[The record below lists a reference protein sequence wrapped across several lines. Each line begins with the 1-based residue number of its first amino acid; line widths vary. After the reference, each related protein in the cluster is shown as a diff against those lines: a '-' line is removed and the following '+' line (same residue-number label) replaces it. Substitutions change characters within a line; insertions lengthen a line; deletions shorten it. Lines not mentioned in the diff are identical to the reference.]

1 MTSAALRRGS
11 STDPDLGHARA
22 EPFAQRTAALTHPRR
37 TTLTTEPNR
46 SYAWPHYAR
55 SMTVSEVAPPHV
67 VIGGGVVG
75 AAAAYALSTRGERV
89 VLVEQHGRGHDRGSS
104 HGATRIFRQG
114 YADAEYVALTTRALA
129 LWEAL
134 EDRAGKRLLDRTGA
148 VDHGRP
154 EVVDAIA
161 TALADAGI
169 PHETLTPEEAGER
182 WPGIAF
188 EGHVLA
194 HASAGRIRS
203 ADAIEVFLSLAEA
216 SGLADLRFDTRVTGI
231 EDHGDELTV
240 ATSDGAR
247 IRTRSVVAATGSWA
261 PTLVGGLLARRGAR
275 LPAVRVTQE
284 QPAHFPSHMPDTAWP
299 SFVHWAEGDDVYGLL
314 TPGEG
319 VKVGFH
325 GTGPVVDPD
334 DRDFTPVPAEAER
347 LRAYVERY
355 VPGVDA
361 SSPTFISCLYDTTPD
376 EDFVIDRRG
385 PLTVATG
392 FSGHGFKFA
401 PLLGEM
407 LADLALGGT
416 PHPRFAL
423 RG

>member
-1 MTSAALRRGS
+1 MSSSSGS
-11 STDPDLGHARA
+11 PEH
-22 EPFAQRTAALTHPRR
+22 TAP
-37 TTLTTEPNR
+37 
-46 SYAWPHYAR
+46 
-55 SMTVSEVAPPHV
+55 VV
-67 VIGGGVVG
+67 VIGAGVVG
-75 AAAAYALSTRGERV
+75 AATAYALTARGERV
-89 VLVEQHGRGHDRGSS
+89 LLVEQHARGHHLGSS

-114 YADAEYVALTTRALA
+114 YADPEYVALTTRALA

-134 EDRAGKRLLDRTGA
+134 EAAAGEELIVRTGA

-161 TALADAGI
+161 AALADADI
-169 PHETLTPEEAGER
+169 PHESLTPDQAAAR

-188 EGHVLA
+188 EGHVLT

-203 ADAIEVFLSLAEA
+203 ERTIEVFLTLAERT
-216 SGLADLRFDTRVTGI
+216 GLADLRFDTRVTGL
-231 EDHGDELTV
+231 EDHGDDVTV
-240 ATSDGAR
+240 TLSDGSAV
-247 IRTRSVVAATGSWA
+247 RTASVVAAVGSWA
-261 PTLVGGLLARRGAR
+261 PTLVGELLAGRGAG
-275 LPAVRVTQE
+275 LPAIRVTQE
-284 QPAHFPSHMPDTAWP
+284 QPAHFPSHLPDAAWP
-299 SFVHWAEGDDVYGLL
+299 SFVHWADGDDVYGLL

-334 DRDFTPVPAEAER
+334 HRDFVPVPAEAER
-347 LRAYVERY
+347 LQAYVARY

-361 SSPTFISCLYDTTPD
+361 TEPTFISFLYDNSPD
-376 EDFVIDRRG
+376 EDFVIDRVG

-407 LADLALGGT
+407 LADLAMGGV

-423 RG
+423 PEPAPAS

>member
-1 MTSAALRRGS
+1 MSSSSGS
-11 STDPDLGHARA
+11 PEH
-22 EPFAQRTAALTHPRR
+22 TAP
-37 TTLTTEPNR
+37 
-46 SYAWPHYAR
+46 
-55 SMTVSEVAPPHV
+55 VV
-67 VIGGGVVG
+67 VIGAGVVG
-75 AAAAYALSTRGERV
+75 AATAYALTARGERV
-89 VLVEQHGRGHDRGSS
+89 LLVEQHARGHHLGSS

-114 YADAEYVALTTRALA
+114 YADPEYVALTTRALA

-134 EDRAGKRLLDRTGA
+134 EAAAGEELIVRTGA

-161 TALADAGI
+161 AALADADI
-169 PHETLTPEEAGER
+169 PHESLTPDQAAAR

-188 EGHVLA
+188 EGHVLT

-203 ADAIEVFLSLAEA
+203 ERTIEVFLTLAERT
-216 SGLADLRFDTRVTGI
+216 GLADLRFDTRVTGL
-231 EDHGDELTV
+231 EDHGDDVTV
-240 ATSDGAR
+240 TLSDGSAV
-247 IRTRSVVAATGSWA
+247 RTASVVAAVGSWA
-261 PTLVGGLLARRGAR
+261 PTLVGGLLAGRGPG
-275 LPAVRVTQE
+275 LPAIRVTQE
-284 QPAHFPSHMPDTAWP
+284 QPAHFPSHLPDAAWP
-299 SFVHWAEGDDVYGLL
+299 SFVHWADGDDVYGLL

-334 DRDFTPVPAEAER
+334 HRDFVPVPAEAER
-347 LRAYVERY
+347 LQAYVARY

-361 SSPTFISCLYDTTPD
+361 TEPTFISCLYDNSPD
-376 EDFVIDRRG
+376 EDFVIDRVG

-407 LADLALGGT
+407 LADLAMGGV

-423 RG
+423 PEPAPAS

>member
-1 MTSAALRRGS
+1 MPNYDLDMTIPTPA
-11 STDPDLGHARA
+11 
-22 EPFAQRTAALTHPRR
+22 THI
-37 TTLTTEPNR
+37 
-46 SYAWPHYAR
+46 
-55 SMTVSEVAPPHV
+55 
-67 VIGGGVVG
+67 VIGAGVVG
-75 AAAAYALSTRGERV
+75 AATAYALTARGERV
-89 VLVEQHGRGHDRGSS
+89 LLVEQHARGHHLGSS

-114 YADAEYVALTTRALA
+114 YADPEYVALTTRALA

-134 EDRAGKRLLDRTGA
+134 EAAAGEELIVRTGA

-161 TALADAGI
+161 AALADADI
-169 PHETLTPEEAGER
+169 PHESLTPDQAAAR

-188 EGHVLA
+188 EGNVLT

-203 ADAIEVFLSLAEA
+203 DRTIEVFLTLAERT
-216 SGLADLRFDTRVTGI
+216 GLADLRFDTRVTGL
-231 EDHGDELTV
+231 EDHGDDVTV
-240 ATSDGAR
+240 TLSDGSAV
-247 IRTRSVVAATGSWA
+247 RTASVVAAVGSWA
-261 PTLVGGLLARRGAR
+261 PTLVGELLAGRGAG
-275 LPAVRVTQE
+275 LPAIRVTQE
-284 QPAHFPSHMPDTAWP
+284 QPAHFPSHLPDAAWP
-299 SFVHWAEGDDVYGLL
+299 SFVHWADGDDVYGLL

-325 GTGPVVDPD
+325 GTGPVVAPD
-334 DRDFTPVPAEAER
+334 HRDFVPVPAEAER
-347 LRAYVERY
+347 LQAYVARY

-361 SSPTFISCLYDTTPD
+361 TKPTFISCLYDNSPD
-376 EDFVIDRRG
+376 EDFVIDRVG

-407 LADLALGGT
+407 LADLATGGV

-423 RG
+423 PEPAPAS

>member
-1 MTSAALRRGS
+1 MPAHEL
-11 STDPDLGHARA
+11 
-22 EPFAQRTAALTHPRR
+22 
-37 TTLTTEPNR
+37 
-46 SYAWPHYAR
+46 
-55 SMTVSEVAPPHV
+55 APAHL

-75 AAAAYALSTRGERV
+75 AATAYALTARGERV
-89 VLVEQHGRGHDRGSS
+89 VLVEQHGSGHDRGSS

-114 YADAEYVALTTRALA
+114 YADADYVALTTRALA
-129 LWEAL
+129 RWDAL
-134 EDRAGKRLLDRTGA
+134 EARAGRQLLDRTGA

-161 TALADAGI
+161 AALADAGI
-169 PHETLTPEEAGER
+169 PHETLTPEQAAER

-188 EGHVLA
+188 EGHVLT
-194 HASAGRIRS
+194 HATAGRIRS
-203 ADAIEVFLSLAEA
+203 AEAIEAFLTLAEA
-216 SGLADLRFDTRVTGI
+216 TGSADLRFDTRVTGI

-240 ATSDGAR
+240 STSDGAR
-247 IRTRSVVAATGSWA
+247 IRSRSVIAATGSWA
-261 PTLVGGLLARRGAR
+261 LTLVGDLLARRGAR

-284 QPAHFPSHMPDTAWP
+284 QPAHFPSHLPDEAWP
-299 SFVHWAEGDDVYGLL
+299 SFVHWADGDDVYGLL

-334 DRDFTPVPAEAER
+334 HRDSKPVPAEAER
-347 LRAYVERY
+347 LQAYVARY

-361 SSPTFISCLYDTTPD
+361 SRPTFISCLYDTTPD

-407 LADLALGGT
+407 LADLALGGA

-423 RG
+423 TG

>member
-1 MTSAALRRGS
+1 MPAS
-11 STDPDLGHARA
+11 STDTAR
-22 EPFAQRTAALTHPRR
+22 
-37 TTLTTEPNR
+37 
-46 SYAWPHYAR
+46 
-55 SMTVSEVAPPHV
+55 HV

-75 AAAAYALSTRGERV
+75 AATAYALTRRGERV
-89 VLVEQHGRGHDRGSS
+89 LLVEQHPRGHDLGSS

-114 YADAEYVALTTRALA
+114 YADAEYVALTTRALE

-134 EDRAGKRLLDRTGA
+134 EAASDRLLIDRTGA
-148 VDHGRP
+148 VDHGRA

-161 TALADAGI
+161 AALAAADI
-169 PHETLTPEEAGER
+169 PHETLTPDEAAAR

-188 EGHVLA
+188 EGHVLT
-194 HASAGRIRS
+194 HATAGRIRS
-203 ADAIEVFLSLAEA
+203 AEAIEVFLTLAEA
-216 SGLADLRFDTRVTGI
+216 TGLAELRFDTRVTGI
-231 EDHGDELTV
+231 DDHGDEVTV
-240 ATSDGAR
+240 TLAGPGGATSDGAAPDR
-247 IRTRSVVAATGSWA
+247 ATPGGDPEAVRTRSLVAAVGSWA
-261 PTLVGGLLARRGAR
+261 PTLVGDVLAERGAR
-275 LPAVRVTQE
+275 LPAIRVTQE
-284 QPAHFPSHMPDTAWP
+284 QPAHFPSHLPDEAWP
-299 SFVHWAEGDDVYGLL
+299 SFVHWADGDDVYGLL

-334 DRDFTPVPAEAER
+334 HRDRTPVPAEAAR
-347 LRAYVERY
+347 LQAYVARF

-361 SSPTFISCLYDTTPD
+361 SAPTFISCLYDNSPD

-385 PLTVATG
+385 PVTVATG

-407 LADLALGGT
+407 LADLATGGA

-423 RG
+423 PADAQQEVPPCTS

>member
-1 MTSAALRRGS
+1 MSDVLS
-11 STDPDLGHARA
+11 DVLSDRA
-22 EPFAQRTAALTHPRR
+22 PT
-37 TTLTTEPNR
+37 
-46 SYAWPHYAR
+46 
-55 SMTVSEVAPPHV
+55 HV

-75 AAAAYALSTRGERV
+75 AATAYALTLRGERV
-89 VLVEQHGRGHDRGSS
+89 LLVEQHERGHHNGSS

-114 YADAEYVALTTRALA
+114 YADPEYVALTSRALA

-134 EDRAGKRLLDRTGA
+134 EGAADEELIVRTGA
-148 VDHGRP
+148 VDHGRA

-161 TALADAGI
+161 AALTDAGI
-169 PHETLTPEEAGER
+169 PHETLSPDAAAAR

-194 HASAGRIRS
+194 HATAGRIRS
-203 ADAIEVFLSLAEA
+203 DRAIEVFLTLAERT
-216 SGLADLRFDTRVTGI
+216 GLD
-231 EDHGDELTV
+231 DHGDVVTV
-240 ATSDGAR
+240 TLSDGSTH
-247 IRTRSVVAATGSWA
+247 RTASVVAAVGSWA
-261 PTLVGGLLARRGAR
+261 PALVGDLLAGRGAV
-275 LPAVRVTQE
+275 LPAIRVTQE
-284 QPAHFPSHMPDTAWP
+284 QPAHFPSRLPDQAWP
-299 SFVHWAEGDDVYGLL
+299 SFVHWAADDDVYGLL

-334 DRDFTPVPAEAER
+334 HRDFTPVPAEAER
-347 LRAYVERY
+347 LQAYVARY

-361 SSPTFISCLYDTTPD
+361 TKPTFISCLYDNSPD
-376 EDFVIDRRG
+376 QDFVIDRMG

-407 LADLALGGT
+407 LADLATGGA

-423 RG
+423 PA

>member
-1 MTSAALRRGS
+1 MSSSSSGS
-11 STDPDLGHARA
+11 P
-22 EPFAQRTAALTHPRR
+22 ERTAP
-37 TTLTTEPNR
+37 
-46 SYAWPHYAR
+46 
-55 SMTVSEVAPPHV
+55 VV
-67 VIGGGVVG
+67 VIGAGVVG
-75 AAAAYALSTRGERV
+75 AATAYALTARGERV
-89 VLVEQHGRGHDRGSS
+89 LLVEQHARGHHLGSS

-114 YADAEYVALTTRALA
+114 YADPEYVALTTRALA

-134 EDRAGKRLLDRTGA
+134 EAAAGEELIVRTGA

-161 TALADAGI
+161 AALADADI
-169 PHETLTPEEAGER
+169 PHESLTPDQAAAR

-188 EGHVLA
+188 EGNVLA
-194 HASAGRIRS
+194 HPSAGRIRS
-203 ADAIEVFLSLAEA
+203 DRTIEVFLTLAEA
-216 SGLADLRFDTRVTGI
+216 TGLADLRFDTRVTGL
-231 EDHGDELTV
+231 EDHGDDVTV
-240 ATSDGAR
+240 TLSDGGAV
-247 IRTRSVVAATGSWA
+247 RTASVVAAVGSWA
-261 PTLVGGLLARRGAR
+261 PTLVGELLAGRGAG
-275 LPAVRVTQE
+275 LPAIRVTQE
-284 QPAHFPSHMPDTAWP
+284 QPAHFPSHLPDAAWP
-299 SFVHWAEGDDVYGLL
+299 SFVHWADGDDVYGLL

-334 DRDFTPVPAEAER
+334 HRDFTPVPAEAER
-347 LRAYVERY
+347 LQAYVARY

-361 SSPTFISCLYDTTPD
+361 TKPTFISCLYDNSPD
-376 EDFVIDRRG
+376 EDFVLDRVG

-407 LADLALGGT
+407 LADLATGGV

-423 RG
+423 PELVPTP

>member
-1 MTSAALRRGS
+1 MSSSSGS
-11 STDPDLGHARA
+11 PEH
-22 EPFAQRTAALTHPRR
+22 TAP
-37 TTLTTEPNR
+37 
-46 SYAWPHYAR
+46 
-55 SMTVSEVAPPHV
+55 VV
-67 VIGGGVVG
+67 VIGAGVVG
-75 AAAAYALSTRGERV
+75 AATAYALTARGERV
-89 VLVEQHGRGHDRGSS
+89 LLVEQHARGHHLGSS

-114 YADAEYVALTTRALA
+114 YADPEYVALTTRALA

-134 EDRAGKRLLDRTGA
+134 EAAAGEELIVRTGA

-161 TALADAGI
+161 AALADADI
-169 PHETLTPEEAGER
+169 PHESLTPEQAAAR

-188 EGHVLA
+188 EGHVLT
-194 HASAGRIRS
+194 HPSAGRIRS
-203 ADAIEVFLSLAEA
+203 DRTIEVFLTLAEA
-216 SGLADLRFDTRVTGI
+216 TGLADLRFDTRVTGL
-231 EDHGDELTV
+231 EDHGDDVTV
-240 ATSDGAR
+240 TLSDGSAV
-247 IRTRSVVAATGSWA
+247 RTASVVAAVGSWA
-261 PTLVGGLLARRGAR
+261 PTLVGELLAGRGAG
-275 LPAVRVTQE
+275 LPAIRVTQE
-284 QPAHFPSHMPDTAWP
+284 QPAHFPSHLPDAAWP
-299 SFVHWAEGDDVYGLL
+299 SFVHWADGDDVYGLL

-334 DRDFTPVPAEAER
+334 HRDFTPVPAEAER
-347 LRAYVERY
+347 LQAYVARY

-361 SSPTFISCLYDTTPD
+361 TKPTFISCLYDNSPD
-376 EDFVIDRRG
+376 EDFVIDRVG

-407 LADLALGGT
+407 LADLATGGV

-423 RG
+423 PEAVAAPPL

>member
-1 MTSAALRRGS
+1 MFAYTVPDGLSEIRAVCRDYPRRMERTAS
-11 STDPDLGHARA
+11 A
-22 EPFAQRTAALTHPRR
+22 EP
-37 TTLTTEPNR
+37 TT
-46 SYAWPHYAR
+46 
-55 SMTVSEVAPPHV
+55 HV

-75 AAAAYALSTRGERV
+75 AATAWALTARGERV
-89 VLVEQHGRGHDRGSS
+89 LLVEQHARGHDRGSS

-114 YADAEYVALTTRALA
+114 YTDPEYVALTTRALA
-129 LWEAL
+129 LWDAL
-134 EDRAGKRLLDRTGA
+134 ERESGETLLDRTGA

-161 TALADAGI
+161 AALADGGI
-169 PHETLTPEEAGER
+169 PHERLSPADAAAR

-194 HASAGRIRS
+194 HATAGRIRS
-203 ADAIEVFLSLAEA
+203 AVALETFLRLAERT
-216 SGLADLRFDTRVTGI
+216 GLAEFRFGTRVTQV
-231 EDHGDELTV
+231 EDHGDELTL
-240 ATSDGAR
+240 TLDGGGPGSHAPR
-247 IRTRSVVAATGSWA
+247 TIRSRSVVAATGSWA
-261 PTLVGGLLARRGAR
+261 PTLVGTVLAGRGAR

-284 QPAHFPSHMPDTAWP
+284 QPAHFPSHLPDEAWP
-299 SFVHWAEGDDVYGLL
+299 SFVHWADGDDVYGLL

-334 DRDFTPVPAEAER
+334 DRDFAPQPDEAAR
-347 LRAYVERY
+347 LQAYVARY

-361 SSPTFISCLYDTTPD
+361 SRPTFISCLYDTTPD

-401 PLLGEM
+401 PLLGE
-407 LADLALGGT
+407 LVADLATGGA

-423 RG
+423 GSR

>member
-1 MTSAALRRGS
+1 MSSSSGS
-11 STDPDLGHARA
+11 PEH
-22 EPFAQRTAALTHPRR
+22 TAP
-37 TTLTTEPNR
+37 
-46 SYAWPHYAR
+46 
-55 SMTVSEVAPPHV
+55 VV
-67 VIGGGVVG
+67 VIGAGVVG
-75 AAAAYALSTRGERV
+75 AATAYALTARGERV
-89 VLVEQHGRGHDRGSS
+89 LLVEQHARGHHLGSS

-114 YADAEYVALTTRALA
+114 YADPEYVALTTRALA

-134 EDRAGKRLLDRTGA
+134 EAAAGEELVVRTGA

-161 TALADAGI
+161 AALADADI
-169 PHETLTPEEAGER
+169 PHESLTPEQAAAR

-188 EGHVLA
+188 EGHVLT

-203 ADAIEVFLSLAEA
+203 ERTIEVLLTLAERT
-216 SGLADLRFDTRVTGI
+216 GLVDLRFDTRVTGL
-231 EDHGDELTV
+231 EDHGDDVTV
-240 ATSDGAR
+240 ALSDGSAV
-247 IRTRSVVAATGSWA
+247 RTASVVAAVGSWA
-261 PTLVGGLLARRGAR
+261 PTLVGGLLAGRGAG
-275 LPAVRVTQE
+275 LPAIRVTQE
-284 QPAHFPSHMPDTAWP
+284 QPAHFPSHLPDAAWP
-299 SFVHWAEGDDVYGLL
+299 SFVHWADGDDVYGLL

-334 DRDFTPVPAEAER
+334 HRDFVPVPAEAER
-347 LRAYVERY
+347 LQAYVARY

-361 SSPTFISCLYDTTPD
+361 TKPTFISCLYDNSPD
-376 EDFVIDRRG
+376 EDFVIDRVG

-407 LADLALGGT
+407 LADLAMGGV

-423 RG
+423 PEPVPAS

>member
-1 MTSAALRRGS
+1 MSSSSGS
-11 STDPDLGHARA
+11 PEH
-22 EPFAQRTAALTHPRR
+22 TAP
-37 TTLTTEPNR
+37 
-46 SYAWPHYAR
+46 
-55 SMTVSEVAPPHV
+55 VV
-67 VIGGGVVG
+67 VIGAGVVG
-75 AAAAYALSTRGERV
+75 AATAYALTARGERV
-89 VLVEQHGRGHDRGSS
+89 LLVEQHARGHHLGSS

-114 YADAEYVALTTRALA
+114 YADPEYVALTTRALA

-134 EDRAGKRLLDRTGA
+134 EAAAGEELIVRTGA

-161 TALADAGI
+161 AALADADI
-169 PHETLTPEEAGER
+169 PHESLTPDQAAAR

-188 EGHVLA
+188 EGHVLT

-203 ADAIEVFLSLAEA
+203 ERTIEVFLTLAERT
-216 SGLADLRFDTRVTGI
+216 GLADLRFDTRVTGL
-231 EDHGDELTV
+231 EDHGDDVTV
-240 ATSDGAR
+240 TLSDGSAV
-247 IRTRSVVAATGSWA
+247 RTASVVAAVGSWA
-261 PTLVGGLLARRGAR
+261 PTLVGELLAGREAG
-275 LPAVRVTQE
+275 LPAIRVTQE
-284 QPAHFPSHMPDTAWP
+284 QPAHFPSHLPDAAWP
-299 SFVHWAEGDDVYGLL
+299 SFVHWADGDDVYGLL

-334 DRDFTPVPAEAER
+334 HRDFVPAPAEAER
-347 LRAYVERY
+347 LQAYVARY

-361 SSPTFISCLYDTTPD
+361 TKPTFISCLYDNSPD
-376 EDFVIDRRG
+376 EDFVIDRVG

-407 LADLALGGT
+407 LADLAMGGV

-423 RG
+423 PEPVPAP

>member
-1 MTSAALRRGS
+1 MSSSGS
-11 STDPDLGHARA
+11 PEH
-22 EPFAQRTAALTHPRR
+22 TAP
-37 TTLTTEPNR
+37 
-46 SYAWPHYAR
+46 
-55 SMTVSEVAPPHV
+55 VV
-67 VIGGGVVG
+67 VIGAGVVG
-75 AAAAYALSTRGERV
+75 AAAAYALTARGERV
-89 VLVEQHGRGHDRGSS
+89 LLVEQHARGHHLGSS

-114 YADAEYVALTTRALA
+114 YADPEYVALTTRALA

-134 EDRAGKRLLDRTGA
+134 EAAADEELIVRTGA

-161 TALADAGI
+161 AALADADI
-169 PHETLTPEEAGER
+169 PHESLTPEQAAAR

-188 EGHVLA
+188 EGNVLT

-203 ADAIEVFLSLAEA
+203 DRTIEVFLTLAERT
-216 SGLADLRFDTRVTGI
+216 GLADLRFDTRVTGL
-231 EDHGDELTV
+231 EDHGDDVTV
-240 ATSDGAR
+240 TLSDGSAV
-247 IRTRSVVAATGSWA
+247 RTASVVAAVGSWA
-261 PTLVGGLLARRGAR
+261 PTLVGELLAGRGAG
-275 LPAVRVTQE
+275 LPAIRVTQE
-284 QPAHFPSHMPDTAWP
+284 QPAHFPSHLPDAAWP
-299 SFVHWAEGDDVYGLL
+299 SFVHWADGDDVYGLL

-334 DRDFTPVPAEAER
+334 HRDFVPVPAEAER
-347 LRAYVERY
+347 LQAYVARY

-361 SSPTFISCLYDTTPD
+361 TEPTFISCLYDNSPD
-376 EDFVIDRRG
+376 EDFVIDRVG

-407 LADLALGGT
+407 LADLAMGGV

-423 RG
+423 PEPVPAS

>member
-1 MTSAALRRGS
+1 MTIPTPA
-11 STDPDLGHARA
+11 
-22 EPFAQRTAALTHPRR
+22 THI
-37 TTLTTEPNR
+37 
-46 SYAWPHYAR
+46 
-55 SMTVSEVAPPHV
+55 
-67 VIGGGVVG
+67 VIGAGVVG
-75 AAAAYALSTRGERV
+75 AATAYALTARGERV
-89 VLVEQHGRGHDRGSS
+89 LLVEQHARGHHLGSS

-114 YADAEYVALTTRALA
+114 YADQEYVALTTRALA

-134 EDRAGKRLLDRTGA
+134 EAAAGEELIARTGA

-161 TALADAGI
+161 AALADADI
-169 PHETLTPEEAGER
+169 PHESLTPEQAAAR

-188 EGHVLA
+188 EGNVLT

-203 ADAIEVFLSLAEA
+203 DRTIEVFLTLAEA
-216 SGLADLRFDTRVTGI
+216 TGLADLRFDTRVTGL
-231 EDHGDELTV
+231 EDHGDDVTV
-240 ATSDGAR
+240 TLSDGSAV
-247 IRTRSVVAATGSWA
+247 RTASVVAAVGSWA
-261 PTLVGGLLARRGAR
+261 PTLVGELLAGRGAG
-275 LPAVRVTQE
+275 LPAIRVTQE
-284 QPAHFPSHMPDTAWP
+284 QPAHFPSHLPDAAWP
-299 SFVHWAEGDDVYGLL
+299 SFVHWADGDDVYGLL

-334 DRDFTPVPAEAER
+334 HRDFVPVPAEAER
-347 LRAYVERY
+347 LQAYVARY

-361 SSPTFISCLYDTTPD
+361 TKPTFISCLYDNSPD
-376 EDFVIDRRG
+376 EDFVIDRVG

-407 LADLALGGT
+407 LADLATGGV

-423 RG
+423 PGPVPVPVPAP

>member
-1 MTSAALRRGS
+1 MSDVLN
-11 STDPDLGHARA
+11 DRA
-22 EPFAQRTAALTHPRR
+22 
-37 TTLTTEPNR
+37 TT
-46 SYAWPHYAR
+46 
-55 SMTVSEVAPPHV
+55 HV

-75 AAAAYALSTRGERV
+75 AATAYALTRRGERV
-89 VLVEQHGRGHDRGSS
+89 LLVEQHARGHHKGSS

-114 YADAEYVALTTRALA
+114 YADPEYVALTTRALE

-134 EDRAGKRLLDRTGA
+134 EAAAGEELIVRTGA

-161 TALADAGI
+161 VALTDAGI
-169 PHETLTPEEAGER
+169 PHETLSPVAAAAR

-194 HASAGRIRS
+194 HATAGRIRS
-203 ADAIEVFLSLAEA
+203 DRAIEVFLTLAERT
-216 SGLADLRFDTRVTGI
+216 GFADLRFDTRVTGL
-231 EDHGDELTV
+231 EDHGDDVSVML
-240 ATSDGAR
+240 SDGSAH
-247 IRTRSVVAATGSWA
+247 RTPSVVAAVGSWA
-261 PTLVGGLLARRGAR
+261 PALVGDLLAGRGAG
-275 LPAVRVTQE
+275 LPAIRVTQE
-284 QPAHFPSHMPDTAWP
+284 QPAHFPSHLPDQAWP
-299 SFVHWAEGDDVYGLL
+299 SFVHWAADDVYGLL

-334 DRDFTPVPAEAER
+334 HRDFTPVSAEAER
-347 LRAYVERY
+347 LQAYVARY

-361 SSPTFISCLYDTTPD
+361 TKPTFISCLYDNSPD

-385 PLTVATG
+385 PVTVATG

-401 PLLGEM
+401 PLLGDM
-407 LADLALGGT
+407 IADLATGGAA
-416 PHPRFAL
+416 HPRFSL
-423 RG
+423 SKPSPTGTP

>member
-1 MTSAALRRGS
+1 MSSSSGS
-11 STDPDLGHARA
+11 PEH
-22 EPFAQRTAALTHPRR
+22 TAP
-37 TTLTTEPNR
+37 
-46 SYAWPHYAR
+46 
-55 SMTVSEVAPPHV
+55 VV
-67 VIGGGVVG
+67 VIGAGVVG
-75 AAAAYALSTRGERV
+75 AATAYALTAHGERV
-89 VLVEQHGRGHDRGSS
+89 LLVEQHARGHHLGSS

-114 YADAEYVALTTRALA
+114 YADPEYVALTTRALA

-134 EDRAGKRLLDRTGA
+134 EAAAGEELIVRTGA

-161 TALADAGI
+161 AALADADI
-169 PHETLTPEEAGER
+169 PHESLTPDQAAAR

-188 EGHVLA
+188 EGHVLT
-194 HASAGRIRS
+194 HPSAGRIRS
-203 ADAIEVFLSLAEA
+203 DRTIEVFLTLAERT
-216 SGLADLRFDTRVTGI
+216 GLADLRFDTRVTGL
-231 EDHGDELTV
+231 EDHGDDVTV
-240 ATSDGAR
+240 ALSDGSAV
-247 IRTRSVVAATGSWA
+247 RTASVVAAVGSWA
-261 PTLVGGLLARRGAR
+261 PTLVGELLAGRGAG
-275 LPAVRVTQE
+275 LPAIRVTQE
-284 QPAHFPSHMPDTAWP
+284 QPAHFPSHLPDAAWP
-299 SFVHWAEGDDVYGLL
+299 SFVHWADGDDVYGLL

-334 DRDFTPVPAEAER
+334 HRDFTPVPAEAER
-347 LRAYVERY
+347 LQAYVARY

-361 SSPTFISCLYDTTPD
+361 TKPEFISCLYDNSPD
-376 EDFVIDRRG
+376 EDFVIDRVG

-407 LADLALGGT
+407 LADLATGGV

-423 RG
+423 PEAVAAPPL

>member
-1 MTSAALRRGS
+1 MSSSSGS
-11 STDPDLGHARA
+11 PEH
-22 EPFAQRTAALTHPRR
+22 TAP
-37 TTLTTEPNR
+37 
-46 SYAWPHYAR
+46 
-55 SMTVSEVAPPHV
+55 VV
-67 VIGGGVVG
+67 VIGAGVVG
-75 AAAAYALSTRGERV
+75 AATAYALTARGERV
-89 VLVEQHGRGHDRGSS
+89 LFVEQHARGHHLGSS

-114 YADAEYVALTTRALA
+114 YADSEYVALTTRALV

-134 EDRAGKRLLDRTGA
+134 EAAAGEELIVRTGA

-161 TALADAGI
+161 AALADADI
-169 PHETLTPEEAGER
+169 PHESLTPDQAAAR

-188 EGHVLA
+188 EGHVLT
-194 HASAGRIRS
+194 HPSAGRIRS
-203 ADAIEVFLSLAEA
+203 DRTIEVFLTLAEA
-216 SGLADLRFDTRVTGI
+216 TGLADLRFDTRVTGL
-231 EDHGDELTV
+231 EDHGDDVTV
-240 ATSDGAR
+240 TLSDGSAV
-247 IRTRSVVAATGSWA
+247 RTASVVAAVGSWA
-261 PTLVGGLLARRGAR
+261 PTLVGELLAGRGAG
-275 LPAVRVTQE
+275 LPAIRVTQE
-284 QPAHFPSHMPDTAWP
+284 QPAHFPSHLPDEAWP
-299 SFVHWAEGDDVYGLL
+299 SFVHWADGDDVYGLL

-334 DRDFTPVPAEAER
+334 NRDFVPAPAEAER
-347 LRAYVERY
+347 LQAYVARY

-361 SSPTFISCLYDTTPD
+361 TKPTFISCLYDNSPD
-376 EDFVIDRRG
+376 EDFVIDRVG

-407 LADLALGGT
+407 LADLAMGGV

-423 RG
+423 PEPVPAP